1 MFWPGI
7 AVGAGGARIVGV
19 KELGPPGCMGSAFA
33 VGDGAGA
40 LLELV
45 VVAVVVDGV
54 DGACLPPPQAVS
66 VPMPTIASPPARSAI
81 CRVKRPEVMSE
92 S

>member
-1 MFWPGI
+1 M
-7 AVGAGGARIVGV
+7 
-19 KELGPPGCMGSAFA
+19 KELGPPGCMGSAVA

-54 DGACLPPPQAVS
+54 DGACLPHRRQSVS
-66 VPMPTIASPPARSAI
+66 R
-81 CRVKRPEVMSE
+81 CRRLRAPNKKRDLS
-92 S
+92 SQTT